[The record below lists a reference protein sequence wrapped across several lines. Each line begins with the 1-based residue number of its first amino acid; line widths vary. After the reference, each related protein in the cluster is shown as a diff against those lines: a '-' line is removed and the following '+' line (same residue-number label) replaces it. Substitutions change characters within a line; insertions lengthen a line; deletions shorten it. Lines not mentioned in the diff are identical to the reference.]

1 MQLRQALIEQGPSLG
16 LQREAQKEIA
26 RLDAMFDEIY
36 RMAELYQHKANH
48 QTFDNMSAT
57 PNDQISKELNQIIV
71 NYYKS
76 K

>member
-36 RMAELYQHKANH
+36 RMAELYQHKVEH
-48 QTFDNMSAT
+48 QTFDGISTASNE
-57 PNDQISKELNQIIV
+57 QVSKELNQIIV